1 MLKKVLFG
9 FIFLLFI
16 FSVSSQN
23 IDFDALQTGFTADTV
38 RINQQVRDKLNTD
51 YTTLGMIEA
60 SNFSEQ
66 EYDKLLNK
74 YYKILYNALN
84 DEGKKSLRAT
94 QLNWIKLRDSDKELV
109 SAMRNQI
116 YDEMGGGT
124 IWGIVAADARADITR
139 RRVVELFN
147 FIQFSDIGGR

>member
-1 MLKKVLFG
+1 MKLLLFS
-9 FIFLLFI
+9 FICFLLP

-23 IDFDALQTGFTADTV
+23 IDYDAIIAEFRSDTARV
-38 RINQQVRDKLNTD
+38 NGQVRGMLDTD
-51 YTTLGMIEA
+51 YTTAGMIEA
-60 SNFSEQ
+60 SNYSEQ

-84 DEGKKSLRAT
+84 EDGKKALKAT

-109 SAMRNQI
+109 TAMRNQI

-124 IWGIVAADARADITR
+124 IWGIIAADARADITR
-139 RRVVELFN
+139 RRVIDLYN
-147 FIQFSDIGGR
+147 YLQFSDLGGR

>member
-1 MLKKVLFG
+1 MKIILVLVFFLTPF
-9 FIFLLFI
+9 FIGA
-16 FSVSSQN
+16 QN
-23 IDFDALQTGFTADTV
+23 FDFDALQIQFNTDTTNV
-38 RINQQVRDKLNTD
+38 NQQVRKMLDDD
-51 YTTLGMIEA
+51 YTTMGMIQA

-74 YYKILYNALN
+74 YYKILYNDLN
-84 DEGKKSLRAT
+84 DDGKKALKQT

-109 SAMRNQI
+109 TAMRSQV

-139 RRVVELFN
+139 QRVFELFRYIM
-147 FIQFSDIGGR
+147 FTDIGGR